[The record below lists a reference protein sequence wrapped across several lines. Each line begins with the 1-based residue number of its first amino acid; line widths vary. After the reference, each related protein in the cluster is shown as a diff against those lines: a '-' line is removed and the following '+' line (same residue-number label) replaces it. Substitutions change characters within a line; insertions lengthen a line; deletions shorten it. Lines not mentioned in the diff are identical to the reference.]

1 VRGIVYALAFL
12 LFDREAGRVRPSALA
27 GLGVVALSAISHLWL
42 SGPWLEQ
49 AGFPALAHASPAATV
64 RPTPAAATYGE
75 GRSRP

>member
-1 VRGIVYALAFL
+1 VTQIVYVFAFL

-27 GLGVVALSAISHLWL
+27 GLGVVALTIASHLWL

-49 AGFPALAHASPAATV
+49 AGFPALAHSAAAASARSTPAATC
-64 RPTPAAATYGE
+64 GE